1 MKDHINI
8 KDQFGKRLR
17 KVRLDRGI
25 TQEKLAEEAGFHRT
39 YAGNIERGLENP
51 TIEAV
56 ARLAD
61 VLDVPVSALF
71 EFEKVTDEQNS

>member
-1 MKDHINI
+1 MEIRPDEIREA
-8 KDQFGKRLR
+8 FGKHLRELRLE
-17 KVRLDRGI
+17 KGL
-25 TQEKLAEEAGFHRT
+25 TQEELAERAGFHRT

-61 VLDVPVSALF
+61 VLDVPLRNMF
-71 EFEKVTDEQNS
+71 DIDQ